1 MKLRAATYED
11 IPQMIELGRTV
22 YGESRFSHLEYNA
35 DKLRNGLQHLI
46 YLHTEGSHLC
56 LLAENTA
63 GQIIGGFVGGLE
75 EYFFTS
81 DKSANSILIW
91 VDPQYRGSSAALKF
105 IDVFKQW
112 AIKKGAKE
120 LNIVVSSG
128 VRIGSTD
135 RFVRRLGFTQTGG
148 NYAMNLG

>member
-1 MKLRAATYED
+1 MKVRATTFDD
-11 IPQMIELGRTV
+11 IQQMMELGRMV
-22 YGESRFSHLEYNA
+22 YSESRFSHLEYNV
-35 DKLRNGLQHLI
+35 DKIRNGLQHLI
-46 YLHTEGSHLC
+46 HLHNMGSHLC
-56 LLAENTA
+56 LLAENTQ

-120 LNIVVSSG
+120 INIVVSSG

-148 NYAMNLG
+148 NYAMVLE

>member
-1 MKLRAATYED
+1 MKLRQATYED
-11 IPQMIELGRTV
+11 IDNMVELGRKV
-22 YGESRFSHLEYNA
+22 YTESRFTYLEYDIN
-35 DKLRNGLQHLI
+35 KLKQGLENLI
-46 YLHTEGSHLC
+46 MLHEKGSHLC
-56 LLAENTA
+56 LLAENTQGA
-63 GQIIGGFVGGLE
+63 IIGGFVGGLE

-120 LNIVVSSG
+120 INIVVSSG

-148 NYAMNLG
+148 NYAMVLE